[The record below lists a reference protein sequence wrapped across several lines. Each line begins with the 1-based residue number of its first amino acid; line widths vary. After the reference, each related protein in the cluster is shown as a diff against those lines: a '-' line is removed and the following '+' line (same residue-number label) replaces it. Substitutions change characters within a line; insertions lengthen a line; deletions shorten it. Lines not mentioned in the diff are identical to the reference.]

1 MTQSEADLRKEFEE
15 RLRFETLLADLS
27 TRFVSLPADQVDREI
42 ENAQRRVCELLGMD
56 LAALWQWSDEGP
68 RNFTI
73 THLYRPLGGP
83 PPPERIVAQ
92 EMFPWCLQHLL
103 AGTIIRISSVDA
115 LPPEAARDR
124 ETWRHFGIKSIV
136 AFPLSP
142 GGGQLIGALG
152 FNAVR
157 EERPWPDEIV
167 NRLHLVAQIFANA
180 LERKQAEQAFRESEA
195 RLSLAATSAGVGLWT
210 VEEGTGRV
218 WATETLRELFGF
230 APDVRAHPRELLPDC
245 APRGP

>member
-42 ENAQRRVCELLGMD
+42 ENAQRRVCDLLGMD

-83 PPPERIVAQ
+83 TPPERIVAQ

-103 AGTIIRISSVDA
+103 TGTLIRVSSVDA
-115 LPPEAARDR
+115 LPPEAERDR
-124 ETWRHFGIKSIV
+124 ETWRHYGIKSIV
-136 AFPLSP
+136 AFPLLP
-142 GGGQLIGALG
+142 GGGQLIGALS
-152 FNAVR
+152 FNTVQ
-157 EERPWPDEIV
+157 EERTWSDEIV

-180 LERKQAEQAFRESEA
+180 LARKQADLALRESEA
-195 RLSLAATSAGVGLWT
+195 RLSWRRHPPGWGSGRLVPLLAPEPEQASQVTEVGMRT
-210 VEEGTGRV
+210 CAV
-218 WATETLRELFGF
+218 
-230 APDVRAHPRELLPDC
+230 LPE
-245 APRGP
+245 